1 MPAAAAVRAE
11 RGHADA
17 RVVRAAEA
25 ALDRIEPAWRE
36 RDARGAAS
44 APVLAAA
51 GAVEKPSGKGADGA
65 SLYAAIAKG
74 DVAAVKK
81 LVNAGNVHQPVR
93 YPQMQGTPPV
103 PIVVAVNYCGIPQA
117 AAGLK
122 AILEYLV
129 GLGAN
134 ADVVTHDG
142 TRLLDQAKYTC
153 TPEIMAVLAR

>member
-1 MPAAAAVRAE
+1 MPRCCGRATATAPAPAANAAN
-11 RGHADA
+11 
-17 RVVRAAEA
+17 
-25 ALDRIEPAWRE
+25 
-36 RDARGAAS
+36 
-44 APVLAAA
+44 
-51 GAVEKPSGKGADGA
+51 AVEKPNGKGADGA

-81 LVNAGNVHQPVR
+81 LVNAGNVHSPVR

-117 AAGLK
+117 AGGLK
-122 AILEYLV
+122 AIVEYLV

-134 ADVVTHDG
+134 ADVTTHDG

-153 TPEIMAVLAR
+153 PPEVMAVLAR